1 LVYSWFTPREGF
13 WMGQFGVEQSS
24 EKVPVAQRADGR
36 EQSPE
41 AARASREEL
50 LREREELLEKVRRLE
65 EELERYRQHAQRT
78 SKLFFSATSYAEW
91 VRESARRDAE
101 LVLRKARARAEKTLG
116 GLEHER
122 ERTERELL
130 RLQALIGEMQKTLAD
145 LELERERTEPELVR
159 LQALTGETRTRL
171 SAFLTAA
178 LQVLSAEVEAG
189 QGDGS
194 KPALADL
201 QDTLRREL
209 ASASLPAPA
218 QLAETD
224 RPER

>member
-1 LVYSWFTPREGF
+1 
-13 WMGQFGVEQSS
+13 MGQFGVEQSS
-24 EKVPVAQRADGR
+24 EKVPVAQRADGS
-36 EQSPE
+36 EESPE
-41 AARASREEL
+41 AARASREES

-78 SKLFFSATSYAEW
+78 SKLFLSATSYAEW
-91 VRESARRDAE
+91 VRERARRDAE

-130 RLQALIGEMQKTLAD
+130 RLQALIGETQKTLAD

-159 LQALTGETRTRL
+159 LQALTGETRARL

-178 LQVLSAEVEAG
+178 LQVLNAEVEAG

-194 KPALADL
+194 KSALADL
-201 QDTLRREL
+201 QETLQKEL
-209 ASASLPAPA
+209 VSAPQRASA

-224 RPER
+224 GPER